1 MALPVISSRPSYAP
15 SSVSSVSRVAC
26 EFLSDPSLPSSP
38 VALLQAF
45 VAAAGVFNN
54 CTQDVQASA
63 PLRVFGNA

>member
-1 MALPVISSRPSYAP
+1 M
-15 SSVSSVSRVAC
+15 AC
-26 EFLSDPSLPSSP
+26 EFLSDPSLPSRP
-38 VALLQAF
+38 LALLQSF